1 MHRKLVFREW
11 PYPDTCGAVG
21 KKVCGVMFLFP
32 PQAGTI
38 VDNE

>member
-11 PYPDTCGAVG
+11 SYPGTCDAVG
-21 KKVCGVMFLFP
+21 KKACVVMFPFP